1 MTEPLS
7 QNEASAVRFFEVLSS
22 GDLQL
27 LKTFFTED
35 AVWTVIPVSIPG
47 SGAHVG
53 KVAICDE
60 FLAPVRGM
68 FNPGDPKLA
77 VTNVFGK
84 GTNVAVETHTTGGF
98 PDGKKY
104 DNRYCWILVF
114 EGELVKAV
122 REYMDGGYVSTL
134 M

>member
-1 MTEPLS
+1 MTKNLS
-7 QNEASAVRFFEVLSS
+7 NIEAKAVKFFEVLSS
-22 GDLQL
+22 GDLEM

-35 AVWTVIPVSIPG
+35 AEWTVVPVSIPG
-47 SGAHVG
+47 SGKHFG
-53 KVAICDE
+53 KVGICDE

-77 VTNVFGK
+77 VTNVFG
-84 GTNVAVETHTTGGF
+84 GGECVAVETHTTGGF